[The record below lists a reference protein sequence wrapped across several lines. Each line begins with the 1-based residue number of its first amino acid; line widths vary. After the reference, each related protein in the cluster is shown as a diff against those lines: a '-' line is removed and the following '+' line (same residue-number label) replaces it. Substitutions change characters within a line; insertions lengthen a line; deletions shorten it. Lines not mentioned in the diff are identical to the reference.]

1 LDLLH
6 ASPEVLGKGAFR
18 MGSGVGLEESWSSA
32 AIGVVHNIFYWLSSL
47 SLWRAHE
54 GTGLLGGAGFC
65 FVLIF
70 TLFSH
75 LYECV

>member
-18 MGSGVGLEESWSSA
+18 MGSGVGLEESWSSS
-32 AIGVVHNIFYWLSSL
+32 AIGDVFGL
-47 SLWRAHE
+47 RA
-54 GTGLLGGAGFC
+54 FC

-70 TLFSH
+70 TLLSH